1 MTRPF
6 TSLISVFAVSD
17 LEKALAWYRTWLGEP
32 DVVPM
37 EGVAEYQVAE
47 GAWLQ
52 LSNDDASLAGKGMM
66 VLGVEDA
73 KSYRQEL
80 IDAGVAVGELMDY
93 EVVLT
98 FDIADP
104 DGNLI
109 SFAQE
114 L

>member
-1 MTRPF
+1 MKKPF
-6 TSLISVFAVSD
+6 TNLVSVFAVSD
-17 LEKALAWYRTWLGEP
+17 FEKSLAWYRAWLGEP

-37 EGVAEYQVAE
+37 EGVAEYQIAD

-52 LSNDDASLAGKGMM
+52 LSSDDISLAGKG
-66 VLGVEDA
+66 VIALGVEDA
-73 KSYRQEL
+73 KGYRQEL
-80 IDAGVAVGELMDY
+80 LDAGVMVGELMDY

-98 FDIADP
+98 FDITDP
-104 DGNLI
+104 DGNRI